1 MNAHIDAHHQSE
13 VRFYTME
20 NLLSN
25 AAIPG
30 AARVLD
36 DEELLLMSAEEPLTF
51 IDAEHDQHWRRAM
64 LEEMKG
70 VKGNRA

>member
-25 AAIPG
+25 TAIPG

-51 IDAEHDQHWRRAM
+51 IDAEHDQH
-64 LEEMKG
+64 
-70 VKGNRA
+70 